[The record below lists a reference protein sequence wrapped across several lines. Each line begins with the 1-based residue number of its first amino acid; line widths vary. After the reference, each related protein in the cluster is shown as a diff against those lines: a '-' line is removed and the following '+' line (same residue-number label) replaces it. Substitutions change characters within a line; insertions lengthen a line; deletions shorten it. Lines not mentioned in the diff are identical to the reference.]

1 MFFWGQAGVGGPAKS
16 GLLLTA
22 GTSLER
28 IGDESVT
35 RSDSGFVHG
44 YMWIF

>member
-1 MFFWGQAGVGGPAKS
+1 MFPEKNGAPTGKVKICGR
-16 GLLLTA
+16 LTV

-28 IGDESVT
+28 IGDESLT
-35 RSDSGFVHG
+35 RPDSGFVHG